1 MNCCQKICWRRRVN
15 MDLDIVQLEEDVN
28 RLNEYIS
35 REEGKREKL
44 IEHLNYNIENLD
56 NTLKEIE
63 LLEKVAIL
71 FQKTSEFAREQAKRQ
86 IETLVTKCLQFI
98 FENNIEFT
106 IELDEMRNKASA
118 EFYVE
123 NDIDGII
130 IKTKPELSRG
140 GGVVDIVSLAL
151 RIAFLQIHK
160 PPIDGPIILDEPAK
174 HVSED
179 YIYNVGD
186 FLKQT
191 SEMFNRQIIMVT
203 HNQHL
208 AAISDNAYRVELNG
222 ASSNCISIEG

>member
-1 MNCCQKICWRRRVN
+1 MEY
-15 MDLDIVQLEEDVN
+15 DIVQLEKDINKLSEF
-28 RLNEYIS
+28 IS
-35 REEGKREKL
+35 KEEGKREKL
-44 IEHLNYNIENLD
+44 LEHLNNNVKSLEQTIE
-56 NTLKEIE
+56 EIE
-63 LLEKVAIL
+63 LLEKVTIL

-98 FENNIEFT
+98 FENNVEFN
-106 IELDEMRNKASA
+106 IELDEVRNKASA

-160 PPIDGPIILDEPAK
+160 PPIEGPLILDEPAK

-179 YIYNVGD
+179 YIFNVGE
-186 FLKQT
+186 FLKKT
-191 SEMFNRQIIMVT
+191 SEMFNRQIIMIT

-208 AAISDNAYRVELNG
+208 SALGNKSYKVELVG
-222 ASSNCISIEG
+222 SVSKCTQTE

>member
-160 PPIDGPIILDEPAK
+160 PPIEGPLILDEPAK

-179 YIYNVGD
+179 YIFNVGE
-186 FLKQT
+186 FLKKT
-191 SEMFNRQIIMVT
+191 SEMFNRQIIMIT

-208 AAISDNAYRVELNG
+208 SALGNKAYKVELLG
-222 ASSNCISIEG
+222 SVSKCSPTE